1 MSRGYVLK
9 GASIVTTE
17 GSYDADIRLSR
28 DRIREIGLTLPPNG
42 KEIELDC
49 TGHVIYPGLINSHDH
64 LAFDLFPR
72 LGEPPYSNAYEW
84 GQDLHGRWRTTIE
97 SITRI
102 PLRYRLYWGAWR
114 NLFTGV
120 TRVVHHDIYS
130 SYFRFAFPVDV
141 LRKYTYANSLRSD
154 PNLQQ
159 ALHRRKK
166 GVPFL
171 IHLAEGT
178 DELSA
183 GEVTSLKNLGGLDDR
198 TVAVHAVGISDND
211 IRLLTEARSSVVWC
225 PSSNIFLFGKTAP
238 VRSFSGKICMA
249 LGTDSTLTGTGTLF
263 EELRT
268 ARRESIMSPRELF
281 ALVTDSPRTIFQL
294 PSDAGTI
301 RENGH
306 ADLFLLPATSG
317 DPYETLL
324 AANPG
329 DINLL
334 LKGGRVVLFDPSFF
348 PHLINRSGGSP
359 VRFDGKVK
367 FVRDHRFIRL
377 HKELKPFVRH
387 YTYMNSE

>member
-1 MSRGYVLK
+1 
-9 GASIVTTE
+9 
-17 GSYDADIRLSR
+17 
-28 DRIREIGLTLPPNG
+28 
-42 KEIELDC
+42 
-49 TGHVIYPGLINSHDH
+49 
-64 LAFDLFPR
+64 
-72 LGEPPYSNAYEW
+72 
-84 GQDLHGRWRTTIE
+84 
-97 SITRI
+97 
-102 PLRYRLYWGAWR
+102 
-114 NLFTGV
+114 
-120 TRVVHHDIYS
+120 
-130 SYFRFAFPVDV
+130 
-141 LRKYTYANSLRSD
+141 
-154 PNLQQ
+154 
-159 ALHRRKK
+159 
-166 GVPFL
+166 
-171 IHLAEGT
+171 
-178 DELSA
+178 
-183 GEVTSLKNLGGLDDR
+183 
-198 TVAVHAVGISDND
+198 
-211 IRLLTEARSSVVWC
+211 
-225 PSSNIFLFGKTAP
+225 
-238 VRSFSGKICMA
+238 MA

-281 ALVTDSPRTIFQL
+281 ALVTDCPRTIFQL

-348 PHLINRSGGSP
+348 PHLINLSGGSP

-367 FVRDHRFIRL
+367 FVRDQRFIRL